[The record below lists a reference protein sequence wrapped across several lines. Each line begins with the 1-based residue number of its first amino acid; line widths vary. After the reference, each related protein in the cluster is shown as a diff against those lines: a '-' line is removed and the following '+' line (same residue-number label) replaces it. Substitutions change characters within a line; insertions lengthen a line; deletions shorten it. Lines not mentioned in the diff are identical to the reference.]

1 MVDKGKI
8 SRGQLAFMLYSLM
21 AYDGLLLIP
30 KIAGEKAGRDLWL
43 SPVWSHLTGIMMVL
57 AMLRLSR
64 MFPEESIIVYS
75 KRILGKWLG
84 IAAGFIF
91 VFYAFYLTS
100 VILRIYTDF
109 ISSVFLEN
117 TPTVVISGGIMFLV
131 AYTARGGVEVLGR
144 LAQLFI
150 PATIVVFVILSIL
163 TIPEWELS
171 NALPILG
178 KGPIPSLKG
187 ATVPFTWFAG
197 YILLGLYYPLLSDK
211 RKVTLFVMTAWFG
224 EMITLAASG
233 LISVFLFGE
242 YTSTLNY
249 PFIEV
254 VRYIALGEFF
264 QHIDALLLAVW
275 LPGTFIELA
284 TYHYATVTGIAEWTG
299 LKNYRAL
306 SFTLGFLVL
315 VVSYWGITSDI
326 DFERYLATSHI
337 WFDFSVLVFG
347 LLLFLVAW
355 IRSKLGALKYN

>member
-1 MVDKGKI
+1 MVDKGKVFQ
-8 SRGQLAFMLYSLM
+8 GQLAFMLYSLM

-84 IAAGFIF
+84 IVAGFIV
-91 VFYAFYLTS
+91 VFYAVYLTS
-100 VILRIYTDF
+100 VILRIYSNF
-109 ISSVFLEN
+109 ITSVFLEN
-117 TPTVVISGGIMFLV
+117 TPSVVVSGGIMFLV

-150 PATIVVFVILSIL
+150 PATVGLFVILSIL
-163 TIPEWELS
+163 TIPEWEVS
-171 NALPILG
+171 NALPIMG
-178 KGPIPSLKG
+178 KGPVPSLKG

-197 YILLGLYYPLLSDK
+197 YLLLGLYYPLLSNK
-211 RKVTLFVMTAWFG
+211 RKIALFVMAAWFG

-233 LISVFLFGE
+233 LVSVFLFGE
-242 YTSTLNY
+242 YTDTLNY

-254 VRYIALGEFF
+254 VRYIVLGEFF

-284 TYHYATVTGIAEWTG
+284 TYHYAAVVGLSEWVG
-299 LKNYRAL
+299 LKDYKAL
-306 SFTLGFLVL
+306 AFPLGFLAL
-315 VVSYWGITSDI
+315 VVSSWGISSDI

-355 IRSKLGALKYN
+355 IRRKLGALKAK